1 MLVIFPPFS
10 HSPVSSFRVSY
21 RKATSPTWTTMEVLC
36 ALVIIIIQT
45 KRLPTVITM
54 LNPRWLH
61 HLPQHP
67 HHGSEQ
73 HFSPTW
79 QRQLNT
85 RYHRYHR
92 YHFIEY
98 EELWGCILRRPSK
111 AKKTEACRR
120 HFPIFCC
127 HRLECRRETSL
138 GSASLTRSST
148 LQPREPVRLS
158 SWFLT
163 TMFAN
168 NVHLS
173 SWSFNKTH
181 AIMMRPSI
189 INDWIT
195 KSNIKCT
202 LTNSPFPVPFHQ
214 PSTSSS
220 LPLLP
225 SLLLTTLLLL
235 AASAN
240 LWTILP
246 TLPDVARG
254 AVEDGDLGEEAKG
267 RTKEKALNQ
276 RLGDIAQLIDRLE
289 VTRRK
294 CKNFKRVL

>member
-1 MLVIFPPFS
+1 MARNSTPIPPDRGNS
-10 HSPVSSFRVSY
+10 IPG
-21 RKATSPTWTTMEVLC
+21 TID
-36 ALVIIIIQT
+36 IIDIISLSM
-45 KRLPTVITM
+45 KNCGV
-54 LNPRWLH
+54 
-61 HLPQHP
+61 
-67 HHGSEQ
+67 
-73 HFSPTW
+73 
-79 QRQLNT
+79 
-85 RYHRYHR
+85 
-92 YHFIEY
+92 
-98 EELWGCILRRPSK
+98 WGCILRRPSK

-120 HFPIFCC
+120 HFPIFYC

-195 KSNIKCT
+195 KSNKNCT

-225 SLLLTTLLLL
+225 SLSLILPTLLLL

-254 AVEDGDLGEEAKG
+254 AVEDGDLGEEAKA